1 MDNNKRFDSAV
12 ILATGQQTI
21 FAEAEALTQLG
32 QRLGADF
39 IEAAQLILSCK
50 GRIVVMGIGKSG
62 HIGRKI
68 AATLASTGTP
78 AFFVHS
84 AEALHG
90 DLGMVTGNDVILAIS
105 YSGQSVELST
115 PVPVVHRLGNK
126 VIAISCDKKSD

>member
-84 AEALHG
+84 AEA
-90 DLGMVTGNDVILAIS
+90 
-105 YSGQSVELST
+105 
-115 PVPVVHRLGNK
+115 
-126 VIAISCDKKSD
+126 